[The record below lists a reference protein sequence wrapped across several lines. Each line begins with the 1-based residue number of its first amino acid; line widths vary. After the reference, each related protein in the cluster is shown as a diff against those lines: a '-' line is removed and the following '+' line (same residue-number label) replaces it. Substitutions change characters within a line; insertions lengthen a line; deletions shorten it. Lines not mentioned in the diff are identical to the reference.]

1 MGSWLPSP
9 TRTAPSLNVGIHFE
23 ILFESKVLMLKKR
36 VSNHGVSP
44 VILLYS

>member
-9 TRTAPSLNVGIHFE
+9 TRAAPNLDAGVHFE

-36 VSNHGVSP
+36 VSNH
-44 VILLYS
+44 